1 MCVWE
6 LYISATFLLSTG
18 EWLRRFFLFSL
29 RPKLVERHSS
39 ERILE
44 PWVSETVLSPSA
56 SPLGRTCQG
65 LCCVA
70 LNPPPFPPRATAGR
84 VIGAASQQQRALF
97 YPLPSYHY
105 LLSYTPPYYPLLPAI
120 LSTAS
125 NLIHLIKLADLAGR
139 PLCLPIIAIAPVC
152 SAFPQLFNATRF
164 YRGENGK

>member
-1 MCVWE
+1 MTK
-6 LYISATFLLSTG
+6 SNA
-18 EWLRRFFLFSL
+18 
-29 RPKLVERHSS
+29 PVEHHSS
-39 ERILE
+39 ECILE

-56 SPLGRTCQG
+56 SPLSRTCQG

-97 YPLPSYHY
+97 YPLPPY

-125 NLIHLIKLADLAGR
+125 NLIHLIKLADPGGSKPTLSA
-139 PLCLPIIAIAPVC
+139 PTHNCLSTLSIGSTFHSNISVNIPSQCWLLTDAVWRTKTKISLGLLHI
-152 SAFPQLFNATRF
+152 L
-164 YRGENGK
+164 KL